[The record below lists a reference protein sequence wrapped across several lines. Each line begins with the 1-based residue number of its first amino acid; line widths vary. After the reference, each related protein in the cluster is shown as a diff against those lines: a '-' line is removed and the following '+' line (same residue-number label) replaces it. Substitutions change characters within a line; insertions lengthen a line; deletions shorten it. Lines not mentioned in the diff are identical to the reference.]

1 MKKILIVDDE
11 PDYLRLLHLRLSGF
25 GYAVV
30 TIDNGNNILVTARN
44 TKPDL
49 IVLDINISEVNG
61 FEVYRLLRRD
71 SGLSH
76 IPVIFSSADASHY
89 GSFQR
94 NEYPNA
100 LFLAKPFGN
109 EEILEAIAK
118 LASNPPSRR

>member
-1 MKKILIVDDE
+1 MTVNTQERFRVLIVDDE

-71 SGLSH
+71 SVCPISPL
-76 IPVIFSSADASHY
+76 F
-89 GSFQR
+89 FQV
-94 NEYPNA
+94 PMLLTTS
-100 LFLAKPFGN
+100 LFREMNIRTLFF
-109 EEILEAIAK
+109 
-118 LASNPPSRR
+118 